1 MGRIVDAA
9 HQLILQ
15 KLAIKAK
22 RRAEITTLLESMD
35 VGADPGRMSELGREL
50 GKLNRELA
58 AYDIHQ
64 KLATARG
71 EAAEIAD
78 DPSQDED
85 FRALAQSELEA
96 LDGQMNAQL
105 DAMIDAALADDQITT
120 DSAILEIRAGTGGEE
135 AALFARDLTDM
146 YRRYAERRGWTF
158 EILDFSASEH
168 GGFRELVANVRGRDA
183 YKSLG
188 FEGGGHRVQRV
199 PETETQGRVHTSAA
213 TVAVLPEADQSDIV
227 INPADVREDVSR
239 AGGPGGQNVNK
250 VESAVQLTHLPTGIT
265 VRMREERSQHKNRD
279 KAWRLLRSRVFEHYD
294 SQRRQQR
301 SSARKEM
308 IGSGDR
314 NERVRT
320 YSFPQNRLTD
330 HRLNRNF
337 PLEKI
342 IGGDMDDLITALLAL
357 DRQQR
362 IKALAA
368 AI

>member
-1 MGRIVDAA
+1 MRHALDAA

-15 KLAIKAK
+15 KLATKAQ
-22 RRAEITTLLESMD
+22 RRAEITQQLERVD
-35 VGADPGRMSELGREL
+35 IGTDPAKMSELGREL

-58 AYDIHQ
+58 AYDIYQ
-64 KLATARG
+64 KLAASRM
-71 EAAEIAD
+71 EAAHIAD
-78 DPSQDED
+78 DPSQDDE
-85 FRALAQSELEA
+85 FRQLAQSEADTLNT
-96 LDGQMNAQL
+96 QMNIQL
-105 DAMIDAALADDQITT
+105 EAMIDVALAEDQIST

-135 AALFARDLTDM
+135 AALFARDLAEM
-146 YRRYAERRGWTF
+146 YRRYAERQGWTF
-158 EILDFSASEH
+158 EILDFSASDH
-168 GGFRELVANVRGRDA
+168 GGFRELIANVRGRDA
-183 YKSLG
+183 YRSLG
-188 FEGGGHRVQRV
+188 FESGGHRVQRV

-227 INPADVREDVSR
+227 INPAEVREDVSR

-294 SQRRQQR
+294 SQRRAQR
-301 SSARKEM
+301 SSARKQM
-308 IGSGDR
+308 IGSGER
-314 NERVRT
+314 NERIRT

-337 PLEKI
+337 PLENI
-342 IGGDMDDLITALLAL
+342 IGGEMDELIAALRLL

-362 IKALAA
+362 IEALAA
-368 AI
+368 SI